1 MPFMLHVVRL
11 VGVDSARVPGEA
23 CITET
28 IAMQEPL
35 LAGALRSACERHAT
49 RIALSWEGVA
59 LSYGALLDGAGALAK
74 RLVAAGPVTH
84 EPVLVRCSNHP
95 TDFVAFLGVWMA
107 GALAAPIHRSAPSEV
122 VRAIQSK
129 ARCPIAVDLLAAPGQ
144 DIVPQAP
151 AGDTD
156 DGSCAARRRML
167 EGGALVIFT
176 SGSTG
181 MPKGAVLS
189 HAAFHGKLMQNQRLL
204 QPGADT
210 CTLLVLNNT
219 FSFGIWVALMTL
231 MQGGR
236 VETVGRFEPR
246 QFLEVLH
253 DRGITFMGVVPTMI
267 RSLFGTLDR
276 DALIEAKR
284 RMSAGGRLGEV
295 VIGGEPLGRQLSAEL
310 REFIA
315 PAELFDIYGLTETS
329 TCDFVLLP
337 KDYPSHPGSIGKPF
351 DGIRCRVVG
360 ADGETC
366 APGVTGELQL
376 RTPYIMSGYLGD
388 DDLTRAAFADG
399 WFRTGDLAKSDA
411 EGFVDIVGRLKELI
425 FRGGNK
431 ITPLEVELALLRCD
445 GVAGALVTGMPDPI
459 LGQRI
464 HALLVPR
471 PGVRLSAAALR
482 RTLSGHLERFK
493 TPDSFYVA
501 DALPTGRAGK
511 IDRGQLQARLV
522 DGVLHPLTD

>member
-1 MPFMLHVVRL
+1 
-11 VGVDSARVPGEA
+11 
-23 CITET
+23 
-28 IAMQEPL
+28 MQEPL
-35 LAGALRSACERHAT
+35 LVSALRSACERHAART
-49 RIALSWEGVA
+49 ALTGQGVA
-59 LSYGALLDGAGALAK
+59 LSYGALWDAAAALAK
-74 RLVAAGPVTH
+74 RLVAAGPVAH
-84 EPVLVRCSNHP
+84 EPVLVNCSNHP

-107 GALAAPIHRSAPSEV
+107 GALAAPIHRSAPGDV
-122 VRAIQSK
+122 VRVIQSK
-129 ARCPIAVDLLAAPGQ
+129 ARCPIAVDLLAGPGG
-144 DIVPQAP
+144 DLVPQAP
-151 AGDTD
+151 AGEPD
-156 DGSCAARRRML
+156 DASLAARRRML

-181 MPKGAVLS
+181 TPKGAVLS
-189 HAAFHGKLMQNQRLL
+189 HAAFHGKLLQNQRLL
-204 QPGADT
+204 QAQADT
-210 CTLLVLNNT
+210 TTLLVLNDT

-231 MQGGR
+231 LQGGR

-246 QFLEVLH
+246 AFVEVLH
-253 DRGITFMGVVPTMI
+253 EQGITFMGVVPTMI

-276 DALIEAKR
+276 DALTAASR
-284 RMSAGGRLGEV
+284 RIAAVGRLRRV
-295 VIGGEPLGRQLSAEL
+295 VIGGEPLGRELSAEL
-310 REFIA
+310 RDFIA
-315 PAELFDIYGLTETS
+315 PAELYDIYGLTETS

-337 KDYPSHPGSIGKPF
+337 KDYPAHPGSIGKPF

-360 ADGETC
+360 PDGETC

-388 DDLTRAAFADG
+388 EDLTRAAFADG
-399 WFRTGDLAKSDA
+399 WFRTGDLATSDA

-431 ITPLEVELALLRCD
+431 VTPLEVELALLRCE

-464 HALLVPR
+464 HALLVPK
-471 PGVRLSAAALR
+471 PGARLSAAALR
-482 RTLSGHLERFK
+482 RALSGHLERFK

-501 DALPTGRAGK
+501 DALPTGRTGK

-522 DGVLHPLTD
+522 DGVLLPLSD